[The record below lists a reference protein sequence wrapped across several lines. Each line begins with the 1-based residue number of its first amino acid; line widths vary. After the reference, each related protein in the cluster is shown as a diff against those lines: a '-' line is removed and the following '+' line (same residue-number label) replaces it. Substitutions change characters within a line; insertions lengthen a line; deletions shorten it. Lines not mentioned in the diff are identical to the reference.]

1 MSFIS
6 DALEVLGEWIL
17 DGLCAIGNAIW
28 SALTWLFQTVFVDPV
43 VGLFNWI
50 MNKIREKLKG
60 IIFIVITIPSMIRE
74 IRSLMKSPSI
84 KGVVKIIAKPFFG
97 YVVSEL
103 AYAVISPFLFP
114 TQITPPTIPSATP
127 FPSAPAPPPSLTDY
141 VRVNDYLT
149 IELTDVTSLSDR
161 ISLEEVI
168 TLETYGTYSMSD
180 SASVT
185 DWLTLTL
192 S

>member
-1 MSFIS
+1 MSFIL
-6 DALEVLGEWIL
+6 DAIKGFGEWIWN
-17 DGLCAIGNAIW
+17 GLCAIGNAIW
-28 SALTWLFQTVFVDPV
+28 NALTWFFQTVFVNPII
-43 VGLFNWI
+43 GLFNWI

-74 IRSLMKSPSI
+74 IRALMKSPSV

-103 AYAVISPFLFP
+103 AYAVISSFLFP
-114 TQITPPTIPSATP
+114 TQVTPPTISTVTP
-127 FPSAPAPPPSLTDY
+127 FPTAPAPPPSLTDY

-168 TLETYGTYSMSD
+168 ALETYGAYSISD
-180 SASVT
+180 SVSVN
-185 DWLTLTL
+185 DWLTITL

>member
-1 MSFIS
+1 MSFIL
-6 DALEVLGEWIL
+6 DAIKGFGEWIWN
-17 DGLCAIGNAIW
+17 GLCAIGNAIW
-28 SALTWLFQTVFVDPV
+28 NALTWFFQTVFVNPI

-50 MNKIREKLKG
+50 MNRIREKLKG

-74 IRSLMKSPSI
+74 IRALMKSPSI
-84 KGVVKIIAKPFFG
+84 KGVVKLIAKPFLG

-103 AYAVISPFLFP
+103 AYAVLSPFLFP
-114 TQITPPTIPSATP
+114 VQATPPVIPSATP
-127 FPSAPAPPPSLTDY
+127 FVTAPAPPPSLTDY

-161 ISLEEVI
+161 ILLDEVI
-168 TLETYGTYSMSD
+168 TLETYETYSMSD
-180 SASVT
+180 RLSVT